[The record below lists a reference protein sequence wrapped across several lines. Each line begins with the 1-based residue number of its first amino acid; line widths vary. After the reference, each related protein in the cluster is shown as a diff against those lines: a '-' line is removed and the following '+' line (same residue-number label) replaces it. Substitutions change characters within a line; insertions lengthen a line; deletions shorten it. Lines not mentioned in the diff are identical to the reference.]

1 MNRWTYYSPL
11 WVGALLALPLHQTI
25 AESWPGLP
33 TKLYWPFVVAV
44 SIVVGVLCQLM
55 LIGAQGA
62 FAQVLPVPG
71 GRSIRG
77 RGAVVA
83 GALLM
88 LGLTVVVAA
97 ALLASEEFGAGTAIA
112 GALGG
117 ALLISSAVT
126 YAWCWP
132 AAIRDFADER

>member
-1 MNRWTYYSPL
+1 MSRWTYYCPL

-33 TKLYWPFVVAV
+33 PKMYWPYVCAV
-44 SIVVGVLCQLM
+44 SIVAGGICQLM

-62 FAQVLPVPG
+62 FAQVLPAPG

-77 RGAVVA
+77 RGAAVA

-88 LGLTVVVAA
+88 LGLTVAVAA
-97 ALLASEEFGAGTAIA
+97 VLLASEAFGAGAWIV
-112 GALGG
+112 GALAGT
-117 ALLISSAVT
+117 LLIASVVT

-132 AAIRDFADER
+132 AAVRDFADER